1 MILRHDED
9 DHIITSI
16 INTIYSRSV
25 PGSDLLTRLLTTVS
39 DTFIR
44 ELVCIVKK
52 SFFVCR
58 LTFSPTTMAKGVRSI
73 LFLLH
78 TSSHLL
84 TPYSDAILDA
94 LIVAKRLI
102 LEQSNR
108 DIRFLATINL
118 KSVMNKS
125 IRYSKP
131 LCSSS
136 LFRGRSTQRARSKL
150 LYDSVFLFA
159 ALLSSHRLYRQLL
172 RICCYSDRCV
182 ARVFDDDCLS
192 RVFYGDSFRQCEQNQ
207 SVHDDFEGIFHDHQ
221 PKSGLFHSVSL
232 AFRANNVLLSL
243 QRSTHFVQV
252 DSPSAPIQTLH
263 VPRLFVSFAS

>member
-1 MILRHDED
+1 
-9 DHIITSI
+9 
-16 INTIYSRSV
+16 
-25 PGSDLLTRLLTTVS
+25 
-39 DTFIR
+39 
-44 ELVCIVKK
+44 
-52 SFFVCR
+52 
-58 LTFSPTTMAKGVRSI
+58 MAKGVRSI

-159 ALLSSHRLYRQLL
+159 ALLSPYRLYRQLL
-172 RICCYSDRCV
+172 RVCCYSDRCV
-182 ARVFDDDCLS
+182 ARVFDDDRLS

-221 PKSGLFHSVSL
+221 PKSGLFHSLSL

-263 VPRLFVSFAS
+263 VPRLFVSFASKDRDSVHSMQLVDPVRSLLDVSSFSPSRPYERLFHFSRSKQSFHGDEQHSFSFG